1 MNISILRRKRIILP
15 TLAAVAVIGAG
26 GVFWAA
32 SADDVS
38 GGERDRV
45 AAAAVEAA
53 GGGEAVDVEKSDDP
67 GEAYEVE
74 VRLADGTEVD
84 ITLDQ
89 DLAVLTRDRDDDRYD
104 DRDDDRYDDRDDDRY
119 DDRDGVDGVDAD
131 DRILSDAERAS
142 AEQAALAAVG
152 GGTVLD
158 VDPSDDPGV
167 AYEAEVRDAAG
178 VEWDVD
184 LDTAFAVVAKVADN

>member
-104 DRDDDRYDDRDDDRY
+104 DRD
-119 DDRDGVDGVDAD
+119 GVDGVDAD

>member
-1 MNISILRRKRIILP
+1 MNISILRRKRVILP

-84 ITLDQ
+84 VTLDR
-89 DLAVLTRDRDDDRYD
+89 DLRVVAEDRDDDRYD
-104 DRDDDRYDDRDDDRY
+104 DGDDDRDDST
-119 DDRDGVDGVDAD
+119 GVDAD

-167 AYEAEVRDAAG
+167 AYEAEVRDTAG
-178 VEWDVD
+178 AEWDVD
-184 LDTAFAVVAKVADN
+184 LDAAFAVVAKVADN